1 MPRAINFRQ
10 LDAFL
15 AVILNSSVTQAAA
28 MLNISQPAVSRLIH
42 DLEEH
47 IDIRL
52 FERTKGRLHPTPD
65 ADQLFQELERTYGGL
80 DRIVDFIED
89 LRQLKSGQFCLAAT
103 TPTGQSIVPIALKE
117 FQKQHPDVKV
127 SYKIMFRREV
137 SDWVDAQQFDLAVA
151 TFPIDYPSA
160 ASEVFARTQGVC
172 VMLKGHALAKKKSI
186 NAKDLAGV
194 PFVNFI
200 SETMARYRT
209 DLAFEQAGI
218 HRNLVMETQTS
229 YAICQLVAQGI
240 GVSVV
245 DPFTASSFK
254 NQGLVVRPFRPVI
267 DYAFGL
273 LFPVRRPVSRL
284 AERFAAIVRSCAKDA
299 LKQHVNP

>member
-10 LDAFL
+10 LDAFR
-15 AVILNSSVTQAAA
+15 AVMLNGSVTQAAA

-80 DRIVDFIED
+80 NRIVDFIED
-89 LRQLKSGQFCLAAT
+89 LRQLKSGQFRLAAT

-137 SDWVDAQQFDLAVA
+137 SD
-151 TFPIDYPSA
+151 
-160 ASEVFARTQGVC
+160 
-172 VMLKGHALAKKKSI
+172 
-186 NAKDLAGV
+186 
-194 PFVNFI
+194 
-200 SETMARYRT
+200 
-209 DLAFEQAGI
+209 
-218 HRNLVMETQTS
+218 
-229 YAICQLVAQGI
+229 
-240 GVSVV
+240 
-245 DPFTASSFK
+245 
-254 NQGLVVRPFRPVI
+254 
-267 DYAFGL
+267 
-273 LFPVRRPVSRL
+273 
-284 AERFAAIVRSCAKDA
+284 
-299 LKQHVNP
+299 